1 MIVVY
6 ILTFFSF
13 LAIMVKNFPKE
24 RNTMVTRKEDT
35 ARRQSRR
42 KYEEKNK
49 EQRKETNSNFQTM
62 IPRELYE
69 EISSFLKEIGM
80 TKVQFIKEGY
90 EYLIQKHHPKYNDK
104 YLSENVL
111 DGLLN
116 KFETDENKKYF
127 RH

>member
-35 ARRQSRR
+35 VRRQSRR

-80 TKVQFIKEGY
+80 TKVQFIKEAY
-90 EYLIQKHHPKYNDK
+90 ELIKEKRKN
-104 YLSENVL
+104 
-111 DGLLN
+111 
-116 KFETDENKKYF
+116 
-127 RH
+127 

>member
-1 MIVVY
+1 
-6 ILTFFSF
+6 
-13 LAIMVKNFPKE
+13 
-24 RNTMVTRKEDT
+24 MVTRKEDT

-49 EQRKETNSNFQTM
+49 EQRKETNSIQTM

-90 EYLIQKHHPKYNDK
+90 QYLKGKH
-104 YLSENVL
+104 
-111 DGLLN
+111 
-116 KFETDENKKYF
+116 KK
-127 RH
+127 

>member
-1 MIVVY
+1 
-6 ILTFFSF
+6 
-13 LAIMVKNFPKE
+13 
-24 RNTMVTRKEDT
+24 MVTRKEDT

-80 TKVQFIKEGY
+80 TKVQFIKE
-90 EYLIQKHHPKYNDK
+90 EVSVFLINEAMNHEGMVSFRNA
-104 YLSENVL
+104 LS
-111 DGLLN
+111 
-116 KFETDENKKYF
+116 KKKSYAKVKS
-127 RH
+127 

>member
-1 MIVVY
+1 
-6 ILTFFSF
+6 
-13 LAIMVKNFPKE
+13 
-24 RNTMVTRKEDT
+24 MVTRKEDT

-69 EISSFLKEIGM
+69 KISSFLKEIGM

>member
-69 EISSFLKEIGM
+69 EISSFLKEIRM
-80 TKVQFIKEGY
+80 TKVQFIKEAY
-90 EYLIQKHHPKYNDK
+90 ELIKEKRKN
-104 YLSENVL
+104 
-111 DGLLN
+111 
-116 KFETDENKKYF
+116 
-127 RH
+127 